1 MSKKVKIRRKKKIV
15 GTADKPRLVVFRS
28 VKNIYGQIIDDTKQQ
43 TLIGASNLT
52 KELEKELKKAKN
64 RVEASTVIGEY
75 LAKKAKEQKIEK
87 VVFDRNGYRYH
98 GRVKALADG
107 ARKGGLVF

>member
-1 MSKKVKIRRKKKIV
+1 MSKKANIRRKKKIV
-15 GTADKPRLVVFRS
+15 GTAQKPRLVVFRS
-28 VKNIYGQIIDDTKQQ
+28 VKHIYGQIIDDVSQQ

-52 KELEKELKKAKN
+52 KELAKDLKKAKN
-64 RVEASTVIGEY
+64 RVEASTIIGEY
-75 LAKKAKEQKIEK
+75 LAKKAKEKKIEN

>member
-1 MSKKVKIRRKKKIV
+1 MSKNVKIRRKKKIV

-52 KELEKELKKAKN
+52 KELEKDLKKAKN
-64 RVEASTVIGEY
+64 RVEASTIIGEY

>member
-1 MSKKVKIRRKKKIV
+1 MKIRRKMKIV